1 MAGTITKTS
10 TNYAGSLDAFLYAV
24 MQDGADFLSPEVA
37 AAYQKVGV
45 RYKEQLD
52 RIAYTANPL
61 EDYTTGNPTFASGAD
76 KKHRDIEP
84 LKMTLSGTFE
94 PDEWLNDWEQYA
106 PNGNLTQLMMNPTF
120 LMRVMELAL
129 NAAWT
134 QLADLFWIG
143 NTGAGGSSPLRF
155 INGIITKILTNSD
168 SDVTF
173 VTPAG
178 AITQANVI
186 DRFVDMYIATPDKF
200 LKDPNYKYHCSIADY
215 KLLNL
220 ANVDVRKTTVG
231 VLDQVVMDLFLSKR
245 IVPSLGFPKD
255 RILGAHTSLGP
266 DSNLVFA
273 NYFSLDSEFQGI
285 QIAKTANL
293 GKIYGYRVD
302 FMADAQ
308 YRNGSDIIFYKPS

>member
-37 AAYQKVGV
+37 AAYQKTGV

-61 EDYTTGNPTFASGAD
+61 EDYVTTNPGFASGSN

-84 LKMTLSGTFE
+84 QKMTLSGTIQ
-94 PDEWLNDWEQYA
+94 PDEWLNDWDQYA
-106 PNGNLTQLMMNPTF
+106 PNGNLTQLMMNPQF

-134 QLADLFWIG
+134 QLADLFWVG
-143 NTGAGGSSPLRF
+143 DTGAGGASPLRF
-155 INGIITKILTNSD
+155 FNGIITKVKADSD
-168 SDVTF
+168 ADVTF
-173 VTPAG
+173 IPAAG
-178 AITQANVI
+178 VITQANVVDRII
-186 DRFVDMYIATPDKF
+186 DAYNYTPDKF
-200 LKDPNYKYHCSIADY
+200 LRDPNYKYHVSIADW

-220 ANVDVRKTTVG
+220 YNTDAKKTTVG
-231 VLDQVVMDLFLSKR
+231 VLDQTVMDLFLSKR

-255 RILGAHTSLGP
+255 HILATHTSLTP

-273 NYFSLDSEFQGI
+273 NYFSLDAEFNGMQV
-285 QIAKTANL
+285 AKINNL
-293 GKIYGYRVD
+293 GKVYGYRVD
-302 FMADAQ
+302 FMADVQ
-308 YRNGSDIIFYKPS
+308 YRSGADIVLYKPV

>member
-37 AAYQKVGV
+37 AAYQKTGV

-52 RIAYTANPL
+52 RISYTADPL
-61 EDYTTGNPTFASGAD
+61 EDYVTGNPSFASGAT
-76 KKHRDIEP
+76 KKKREIEP
-84 LKMTLSGTFE
+84 QKMTLSGTFQ

-106 PNGNLTQLMMNPTF
+106 PQGNLTQLMMNPTF

-129 NAAWT
+129 NSAWT
-134 QLADLFWIG
+134 QIAKLFWVG
-143 NTGAGGSSPLRF
+143 DTGAGGSSPLRF
-155 INGIITKILTNSD
+155 MNGIITKIKANSD
-168 SDVTF
+168 SDITF
-173 VTPAG
+173 MTPAG
-178 AITQANVI
+178 VITQANIVARI
-186 DRFVDMYIATPDKF
+186 VDMYNATPDKF
-200 LKDPNYKYHCSIADY
+200 LRDPNYKYHTSIADW

-220 ANVDVRKTTVG
+220 YNNDAKKTTVG
-231 VLDQVVMDLFLSKR
+231 VLDETVADLFLSKR

-255 RILGAHTSLGP
+255 HILGAHTSLGV

-285 QIAKTANL
+285 QVAKTANL

-308 YRNGSDIIFYKPS
+308 YRAGADIVLYKPV

>member
-10 TNYAGSLDAFLYAV
+10 TNYAGSIDAFLYAV
-24 MQDGADFLSPEVA
+24 MQDGADFLSAEVA

-52 RIAYTANPL
+52 RISYTANPL
-61 EDYTTGNPTFASGAD
+61 EDYTTGNPGFASGAN
-76 KKHRDIEP
+76 KKKRDIEP
-84 LKMTLSGTFE
+84 KKMTLSGTIQ
-94 PDEWLNDWEQYA
+94 PDEWLNDWDQYA
-106 PNGNLTQLMMNPTF
+106 PNGNLTQLMMNPQF

-134 QLADLFWIG
+134 QVADLFWIG
-143 NTGAGGSSPLRF
+143 DITAGPASPLRF
-155 INGIITKILTNSD
+155 FDGIITKIIAD
-168 SDVTF
+168 SDTDVNF
-173 VTPAG
+173 LAPAG
-178 AITQANVI
+178 VITQANVI
-186 DRFVDMYIATPDKF
+186 ERFTNMYIATPDKY
-200 LKDPNYKYHCSIADY
+200 LKDANYKYHCSIADW

-220 ANVDVRKTTVG
+220 ANTDVKKTTVG

-255 RILGAHTSLGP
+255 HILGAHTSLTE

-273 NYFSLDSEFQGI
+273 NYFSLDSEFQGLTV
-285 QIAKTANL
+285 AKVDNL
-293 GKIYGYRVD
+293 GKVYGYRVD

-308 YRNGSDIIFYKPS
+308 YRHGGDITFYKPA

>member
-10 TNYAGSLDAFLYAV
+10 TNYAGSIDAFLYAV

-37 AAYQKVGV
+37 AAYQMVGV

-52 RIAYTANPL
+52 RIAYDANPL
-61 EDYTTGNPTFASGAD
+61 EDYTTGNPGFGSGAN

-84 LKMTLSGTFE
+84 LKMTLSGTIQ

-106 PNGNLTQLMMNPTF
+106 PNGNLTQIMMNPTF

-134 QLADLFWIG
+134 QLADLFWVG
-143 NTGAGGSSPLRF
+143 DTGAGGASPLRF
-155 INGIITKILTNSD
+155 FNGIITKVLAD
-168 SDVTF
+168 SDGDITF
-173 VTPAG
+173 VPAAG
-178 AITQANVI
+178 VITQANVI
-186 DRFVDMYIATPDKF
+186 DRFVDMYTYTPDKY
-200 LKDPNYKYHCSIADY
+200 LKDSNFKYHCSIADW

-220 ANVDVRKTTVG
+220 ANIDAKKTTVG

-285 QIAKTANL
+285 QVAKTANL

-308 YRNGSDIIFYKPS
+308 YRHGGDIIFYKPV